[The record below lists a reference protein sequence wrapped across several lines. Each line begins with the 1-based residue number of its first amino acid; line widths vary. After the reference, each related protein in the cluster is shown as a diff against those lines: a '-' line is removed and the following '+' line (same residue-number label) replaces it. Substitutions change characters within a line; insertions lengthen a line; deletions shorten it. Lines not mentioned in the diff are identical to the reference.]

1 VITTPF
7 LGDIFARMEKP
18 VMFLPKIFP
27 GALICIVV
35 IAFTA
40 GAGCLS
46 TTTVQD
52 SSSGPLH
59 AHYQYQDSWSPE
71 YGCYSHLTGYVYNA
85 GNVSADNIRLNF
97 NLVNTGTGTI
107 RDSKSIFVGHIG
119 AGDTT
124 TYETILD
131 GECSQDYRVDFAFE
145 NP

>member
-1 VITTPF
+1 
-7 LGDIFARMEKP
+7 
-18 VMFLPKIFP
+18 MFLPKFFPTGICLIF
-27 GALICIVV
+27 V

-46 TTTVQD
+46 TATVQD
-52 SSSGPLH
+52 SSPGPLH

-71 YGCYSHLTGYVYNA
+71 NGCYSHLTGNVYNA
-85 GNVSADNIRLNF
+85 RERVCRQSPAEFQPCQCRD
-97 NLVNTGTGTI
+97 GTI

-131 GECSQDYRVDFAFE
+131 GDCSQDYRVDFAFE

>member
-1 VITTPF
+1 VGNPF
-7 LGDIFARMEKP
+7 FIVEKKAMYTRKLCFGIG
-18 VMFLPKIFP
+18 VL
-27 GALICIVV
+27 LLV

-46 TTTVQD
+46 AATVQD

-59 AHYQYQDSWSPE
+59 AHYQYQDSWSPG

-97 NLVNTGTGTI
+97 NLVNAGTGTI
-107 RDSKSIFVGHIG
+107 RDSKSIFVSHIG
-119 AGDTT
+119 AGETT

-145 NP
+145 TP

>member
-1 VITTPF
+1 MYTRKLCFVAGI
-7 LGDIFARMEKP
+7 L
-18 VMFLPKIFP
+18 L
-27 GALICIVV
+27 VV

-40 GAGCLS
+40 GAGCIS
-46 TTTVQD
+46 SAIVQD

-59 AHYQYQDSWSPE
+59 AHYQYSDSWSPE

-85 GNVSADNIRLNF
+85 GNVSADDLRLNF

-107 RDSKSIFVGHIG
+107 RDSRSVFISHMG

-131 GECSQDYRVDFAFE
+131 GDCSQDYRVDFAFE